1 MIYITDT
8 LRISKVDDNCLQLEE
23 FKEATSKKTGKSSKQ
38 WRWIGYYGNVKEACA
53 GALRKQLFNLAGDTV
68 KLSLEEVIRAI
79 EEAESKIKNAKNQN
93 L

>member
-23 FKEATSKKTGKSSKQ
+23 FKEATSKKTGKTSKQ

-53 GALRKQLFNLAGDTV
+53 GTQTAFQPRWRHGETLA
-68 KLSLEEVIRAI
+68 
-79 EEAESKIKNAKNQN
+79 
-93 L
+93 